1 MVESYQLPH
10 HLRNTAWRE
19 LPPKPPA
26 NKMFIHVSVCV
37 CVECARS
44 TSSIRVDH
52 VCFHF
57 NAVIFSTSLSPAQ
70 TFFVSVF
77 FFLPRRSQFLRVAS
91 AFFAQQ
97 RWVDAAHG
105 GGGGGLMLWYIY
117 YIYIYTSMSG
127 VCVLISGVIV
137 VALQS
142 LLHSN
147 AYCILVLCHYCY
159 CCCCCCVGCLRY
171 PWLFLLFT
179 FFMAAPGSGR

>member
-37 CVECARS
+37 CVSVLDQRRPFVSTMFVSISMPLFSRLRS
-44 TSSIRVDH
+44 HRRKH
-52 VCFHF
+52 
-57 NAVIFSTSLSPAQ
+57 
-70 TFFVSVF
+70 FFVSVF